1 MKLNELDIPA
11 LIELRDKITNDPKN
25 KISNSI
31 YLYSKSAR
39 KKMDVI
45 DREITDRL
53 AVKRKAAGNPV
64 HCDGYSGR
72 QSNKR

>member
-11 LIELRDKITNDPKN
+11 LVELRDKITNDPKN

-31 YLYSKSAR
+31 YLYNKSAR

-53 AVKRKAAGNPV
+53 AVKRKIAGNPV
-64 HCDGYSGR
+64 PCDGYSGR
-72 QSNKR
+72 QSNNR